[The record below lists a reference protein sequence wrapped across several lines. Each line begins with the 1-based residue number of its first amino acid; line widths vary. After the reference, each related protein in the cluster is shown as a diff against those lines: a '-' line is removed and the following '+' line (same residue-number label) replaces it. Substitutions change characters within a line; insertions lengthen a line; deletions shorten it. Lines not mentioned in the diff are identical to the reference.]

1 MITAFRLYGAEDNAS
16 DYVDLDDL
24 TYPCQKLTWEYPVVG
39 DTINRPF
46 SSGRHNT
53 RRSVNM
59 MTIEVE
65 GEIFTNSTSAYWSAR
80 KALVA
85 KVLPLP
91 VQVPSLYRH
100 SVLRM
105 QIDGDTDWYMAEV
118 QLSSYSI
125 PLATTGAPTVSP
137 FMFSWECN
145 AAYWTNQNTGQLVR
159 L

>member
-1 MITAFRLYGAEDNAS
+1 MITKFRVWDANVLHS
-16 DYVDLDDL
+16 VDLDEFP
-24 TYPCQKLTWEYPVVG
+24 YPCQKLAWEYPIVG

-59 MTIEVE
+59 MTIDVE
-65 GEIFTNSTSAYWSAR
+65 GEIVTNSTSDYWNAR
-80 KALVA
+80 KALVST
-85 KVLPLP
+85 VLPEP
-91 VQVPSLYRH
+91 VQTPSVYRH
-100 SVLRM
+100 SIIYM
-105 QIDGDTDWYMAEV
+105 QIDGDTNWYSAEV

-145 AAYWTNQNTGQLVR
+145 HAYWFNQNSGQLVR